1 MQLMDCIQAISL
13 TDGRELFQMIIPN
26 QIMNSQGEMCISAK
40 GKKVVVAACGPTP
53 PNSWLI
59 DHQQKI
65 RPKGDTMSCLTVMTG
80 GEYDNY
86 AIGAEV
92 ETTSISSDNNH
103 PSTKITDGS
112 DQTYW

>member
-1 MQLMDCIQAISL
+1 
-13 TDGRELFQMIIPN
+13 
-26 QIMNSQGEMCISAK
+26 
-40 GKKVVVAACGPTP
+40 
-53 PNSWLI
+53 
-59 DHQQKI
+59 
-65 RPKGDTMSCLTVMTG
+65 MSCLTVMTG